1 MFASNTGTS
10 YLTKTRVH
18 KVSRQLFRLKV
29 HDFYTTEAYFMTSNL
44 LATGLL
50 AAALSKLHQL
60 MQVLVIYF
68 AVLSGFKCYMYNDKV
83 IK

>member
-50 AAALSKLHQL
+50 AAALS
-60 MQVLVIYF
+60 
-68 AVLSGFKCYMYNDKV
+68 
-83 IK
+83 